1 MRNKSAA
8 RPAEPPGREGQGASI
23 NVSEQPATEPQV
35 TIEEVNI
42 EEVNIEEIMQQIRQQ
57 IIARRAA
64 VGVGAGGSAGAAP
77 VVTGRRYPP
86 EFYEHLYQARLALD
100 EVAVPVFVSKSGVP
114 IIGGVLVW
122 LRTKIHE
129 LVAYYVNLSAARQAS
144 AAEHLLQALS
154 LVGQEAPADD
164 DR

>member
-1 MRNKSAA
+1 VGRT
-8 RPAEPPGREGQGASI
+8 EPPGREGQGASI
-23 NVSEQPATEPQV
+23 DVSEQPATESQV
-35 TIEEVNI
+35 NL

-57 IIARRAA
+57 IIAKRAA
-64 VGVGAGGSAGAAP
+64 VGSAGAAP
-77 VVTGRRYPP
+77 VVTGKRYPP

-114 IIGGVLVW
+114 IIGGLLVW

-129 LVAYYVNLSAARQAS
+129 LVVYYVNLSAARQAS

-154 LVGQEAPADD
+154 LVGQEEPADD
-164 DR
+164 ER

>member
-1 MRNKSAA
+1 MGRT
-8 RPAEPPGREGQGASI
+8 EPPGREGQGASI
-23 NVSEQPATEPQV
+23 DVSEQPATESQV
-35 TIEEVNI
+35 NL

-57 IIARRAA
+57 IIAKRAT
-64 VGVGAGGSAGAAP
+64 VGSAGVAP
-77 VVTGRRYPP
+77 VVTGKRYPP

-114 IIGGVLVW
+114 IIGGLLVW

-129 LVAYYVNLSAARQAS
+129 LVVYYVNLSAARQAS

-154 LVGQEAPADD
+154 LVGQEEPADD
-164 DR
+164 ER